1 MYCCDPID
9 KKSNFKEGRFVLSYG
24 FRGSSHH
31 GRESMAEERS
41 SLGKGTQE
49 AEKMAPRKEQ
59 GKALRGVPRNRL
71 LLTRPHLLPFN
82 NAKAVRVQSG
92 HRIRVL
98 NWKQGYL
105 EGT

>member
-1 MYCCDPID
+1 MTRKNKIMAAAAA
-9 KKSNFKEGRFVLSYG
+9 VALLLLV
-24 FRGSSHH
+24 GS
-31 GRESMAEERS
+31 GVARCTLATE
-41 SLGKGTQE
+41 GTQE